1 VRKNLRIKALR
12 YHSMAQHIRCNESVG
27 AVVHKHSAVERPN
40 NPETE

>member
-12 YHSMAQHIRCNESVG
+12 YYSMTLHIRCNESAG
-27 AVVHKHSAVERPN
+27 TVVHKNSAVERPN